1 MNISKYFQHRF
12 TLSEDGAK
20 TFIKGVIASLF
31 LNLALI
37 LQVIFIFLFITD
49 YLHPVIQAGNST
61 THGLWYYVLTALCFM
76 TVLFVIAMIQYK
88 STYTKIYTESANRRI
103 GIAEKLR
110 KLPLA
115 HSSRTLRLCHQH
127 YVDCHRDVLLQLA
140 TGPCSLWGRTG
151 SDNGHLLRKK
161 AYG

>member
-31 LNLALI
+31 LNLALM
-37 LQVIFIFLFITD
+37 LPVIFIFLFITD

-88 STYTKIYTESANRRI
+88 SCLLYTS
-103 GIAEKLR
+103 
-110 KLPLA
+110 P
-115 HSSRTLRLCHQH
+115 SP
-127 YVDCHRDVLLQLA
+127 RDA
-140 TGPCSLWGRTG
+140 
-151 SDNGHLLRKK
+151 
-161 AYG
+161 

>member
-31 LNLALI
+31 LNLALM
-37 LQVIFIFLFITD
+37 LPVIFIFLFITD

-115 HSSRTLRLCHQH
+115 FFGEKNLSDLTATMMEDCNMLETLFSHDDEFQ
-127 YVDCHRDVLLQLA
+127 
-140 TGPCSLWGRTG
+140 
-151 SDNGHLLRKK
+151 
-161 AYG
+161 

>member
-20 TFIKGVIASLF
+20 TFIKGVYSFSFSQPGADAAG
-31 LNLALI
+31 NLHLSVHHRLPAPC
-37 LQVIFIFLFITD
+37 
-49 YLHPVIQAGNST
+49 YPSGNST

-103 GIAEKLR
+103 GIARSCVNCLWLSSEKE
-110 KLPLA
+110 
-115 HSSRTLRLCHQH
+115 SFGS
-127 YVDCHRDVLLQLA
+127 HRYDDGGL
-140 TGPCSLWGRTG
+140 
-151 SDNGHLLRKK
+151 
-161 AYG
+161 

>member
-31 LNLALI
+31 LNLALM
-37 LQVIFIFLFITD
+37 LPVIFIFLFITD

-76 TVLFVIAMIQYK
+76 TNDYCPILFVF
-88 STYTKIYTESANRRI
+88 
-103 GIAEKLR
+103 LR
-110 KLPLA
+110 KTFNPFPKNEKN
-115 HSSRTLRLCHQH
+115 SF
-127 YVDCHRDVLLQLA
+127 
-140 TGPCSLWGRTG
+140 
-151 SDNGHLLRKK
+151 
-161 AYG
+161 

>member
-1 MNISKYFQHRF
+1 M
-12 TLSEDGAK
+12 LP
-20 TFIKGVIASLF
+20 
-31 LNLALI
+31 
-37 LQVIFIFLFITD
+37 VIFIFLFITD

-115 HSSRTLRLCHQH
+115 FFGEKNLSDLTATMMEDCNMLETLFSHTVPSSPLSSAL
-127 YVDCHRDVLLQLA
+127 
-140 TGPCSLWGRTG
+140 S
-151 SDNGHLLRKK
+151 
-161 AYG
+161 